1 MSKDLEPIQVASLNK
16 DRMKLEGAC
25 KVEVYL
31 PDHTYVQLKWMSTEM
46 KCSLIEIKRAESH
59 IPNHP
64 FVVNTIRS
72 FIIDERE
79 YRQ

>member
-1 MSKDLEPIQVASLNK
+1 MNKDLESTQVVSLKK
-16 DRMKLEGAC
+16 DRMKLDDAC
-25 KVEVYL
+25 KVKVYL

-46 KCSLIEIKRAESH
+46 NCSLIEIKSAVSH

-64 FVVNTIRS
+64 FNRQC
-72 FIIDERE
+72 E